1 MTPGPHPRHELD
13 DRVHSPVRFSLL
25 ALLRTVDEAE
35 FRAVRDA
42 LEVSDS
48 TLSQAATVLRDA
60 DFVTVRRLRVGRSTR
75 SWLAITDNGRV
86 AFEHH
91 LTVLRTIAE
100 SHST

>member
-1 MTPGPHPRHELD
+1 MTAGRHPRHELD

-35 FRAVRDA
+35 FSAVRDA

-60 DFVTVRRLRVGRSTR
+60 GFVRVRRLRVGRSTR
-75 SWLAITDNGRV
+75 SWLAITDDGRD
-86 AFEHH
+86 AFEQH

-100 SHST
+100 PHST